1 MFSDYSGGVEMAND
15 IAIEARNIC
24 KTYDNGI
31 IKVEALKNISMTVK
45 KGEMVAVMGPS
56 GCGKTTLLNCLS
68 GLDDYDSGTVM
79 VEGVALESMSDDA
92 KTEHRAKRMGFVFQF
107 FNLLPV
113 LTAVENVELPLLVSG
128 VPPKVAREKAL
139 KVMEQVGLLEW
150 ANHKPAELS
159 GGQQQRVTIAR
170 SLVNDP
176 AIIWADEPTGNLD
189 SENSKQI
196 MQLLHD
202 LNVNKK
208 VTIIC
213 VSHDA
218 MIAKYSTRL
227 IKMRNGRII
236 SDSNID
242 NTQKENGDNGP
253 NGLDEKTKNEKSKIE
268 SKLKDGK
275 TTDSKGTEN
284 KVTDGKTD
292 NKIGNVN
299 EDKKEVKKEENVS
312 KEKKQESKEN
322 TSSTGKK

>member
-1 MFSDYSGGVEMAND
+1 MTND

-24 KTYDNGI
+24 KTYDNGV
-31 IKVEALKNISMTVK
+31 IKVEALKNINMTVK

-128 VPPKVAREKAL
+128 VPPKESRDRAL
-139 KVMEQVGLLEW
+139 KIMEQVGLAEW
-150 ANHKPAELS
+150 ANYKPAELS

-189 SENSKQI
+189 SENSKEI

-218 MIAKYSTRL
+218 TIAKYSTRL
-227 IKMRNGRII
+227 IKMQNGRII
-236 SDSNID
+236 SDTNLK
-242 NTQKENGDNGP
+242 NAEKENEVSETNKISDKN
-253 NGLDEKTKNEKSKIE
+253 LKNESAKMDGIS
-268 SKLKDGK
+268 SDGK
-275 TTDSKGTEN
+275 VSGSK
-284 KVTDGKTD
+284 
-292 NKIGNVN
+292 VN
-299 EDKKEVKKEENVS
+299 ENKKEVKKEEKET
-312 KEKKQESKEN
+312 KEKESKEN
-322 TSSTGKK
+322 AKSAGKK